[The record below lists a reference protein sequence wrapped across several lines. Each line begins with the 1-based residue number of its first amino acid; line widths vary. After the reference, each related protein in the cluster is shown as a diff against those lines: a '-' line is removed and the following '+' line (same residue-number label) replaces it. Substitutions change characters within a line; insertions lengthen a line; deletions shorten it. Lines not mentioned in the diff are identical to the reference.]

1 MSISQFN
8 IVKLVKFGLSAVAVT
23 GLLLGLSGCVAV
35 PYSAQSYGAVYT
47 SPTTTYYPSNYPP
60 VYQQPYYAPPVSSPY
75 YSPYSTPWFAPSYPS
90 YQTYPYNNLPAA
102 QVRPVDNG
110 QIQLNRD
117 GSDRYG
123 PDRSNLPAAQVRPVN

>member
-8 IVKLVKFGLSAVAVT
+8 IMKSVKLGLGAVGAV
-23 GLLLGLSGCVAV
+23 GLLVGLSGCVAV
-35 PYSAQSYGAVYT
+35 PYSAQGYGTVYT
-47 SPTTTYYPSNYPP
+47 SPTTTYYPSIYPP
-60 VYQQPYYAPPVSSPY
+60 VYQQPYYSPF
-75 YSPYSTPWFAPSYPS
+75 STPWYAPSYPT

-110 QIQLNRD
+110 TIQLNRD
-117 GSDRYG
+117 GSDRYW